1 MPVKPIGREVREV
14 SVPIRMCVGCRRRA
28 AKAELLR
35 LVWNEGPVVDVA
47 QREPGRGVYLHRD
60 VECLERAVR
69 RRSMGRALRINE
81 FDHGIAA
88 AIVSS
93 HLGDTGAIA

>member
-1 MPVKPIGREVREV
+1 VPAKPNGREV
-14 SVPIRMCVGCRRRA
+14 SVPIRMCVGCRQRA
-28 AKAELLR
+28 PKAELLR

-47 QREPGRGVYLHRD
+47 QSEPGRGVYQHRD
-60 VECLERAVR
+60 VECLERAAR
-69 RRSMGRALRINE
+69 RRSMGRALRIRE

-88 AIVSS
+88 AIVRS

>member
-1 MPVKPIGREVREV
+1 M
-14 SVPIRMCVGCRRRA
+14 SLPIRMCVGCRQRA
-28 AKAELLR
+28 PKAELLR
-35 LVWNEGPVVDVA
+35 LVWNGGPVVDVA

-69 RRSMGRALRINE
+69 RRSMGRAWRIGE

-88 AIVSS
+88 AIVRS
-93 HLGDTGAIA
+93 HLGDTSPIA

>member
-1 MPVKPIGREVREV
+1 MKPSGVEV
-14 SVPIRMCVGCRRRA
+14 SLPIRMCVGCRQRA
-28 AKAELLR
+28 PKAELLR
-35 LVWNEGPVVDVA
+35 LVWNGGPVVDVD

-69 RRSMGRALRINE
+69 RRSMGRALRIGE

-88 AIVSS
+88 AIVRS
-93 HLGDTGAIA
+93 HLGDTSPIA

>member
-1 MPVKPIGREVREV
+1 MKPSGVEV
-14 SVPIRMCVGCRRRA
+14 SLPIRMCVGCRQRA
-28 AKAELLR
+28 PKAELLR
-35 LVWNEGPVVDVA
+35 LVWDGGPVVDVD

-69 RRSMGRALRINE
+69 RRSMGRALRIGE

-88 AIVSS
+88 AIVRS